1 MILISRWIKCA
12 ILRYPLILQRGYAAA
27 SKNPA
32 GRLVYE
38 APYAKVIW
46 PLKMVSIATSLGVI
60 VGTPVLVVYG
70 NADVPIAARIAL
82 NGLLMT
88 FGLGT
93 TAMCHWCLKSY
104 VTRMVY
110 DASLEVVTVET
121 LSLFS
126 RRQQHVFHVRDS
138 RVYEGSVGFANFQ
151 VNNKPFF
158 VHTEVFKHKV
168 LLAKLQGT
176 YV

>member
-1 MILISRWIKCA
+1 
-12 ILRYPLILQRGYAAA
+12 
-27 SKNPA
+27 
-32 GRLVYE
+32 VYE
-38 APYAKVIW
+38 APYAKAIQ
-46 PLKMVSIATSLGVI
+46 PLKMVSIATGVGVT
-60 VGTPVLVVYG
+60 VGTPILVVYG

-82 NGLLMT
+82 SGLLMT

-104 VTRMVY
+104 VTRMLY
-110 DASLEVVTVET
+110 DASCEMVTAET

-126 RRQQHVFHVRDS
+126 RRQQHIFHVRDS
-138 RVYEGSVGFANFQ
+138 RIYEGSVGFANFQ
-151 VNNKPFF
+151 VNDKPFF

-168 LLAKLQGT
+168 LLAKLLGT